1 MTQSTMV
8 LTRKNTIKPVDEQLM
23 IEYAIRF
30 LTGEIEQ
37 LKAMVNKAS
46 TKETLMDLIDQYE
59 ADLAYLNQQID

>member
-1 MTQSTMV
+1 
-8 LTRKNTIKPVDEQLM
+8 M

-37 LKAMVNKAS
+37 LRAMVNKAS

>member
-1 MTQSTMV
+1 MTQSTIV
-8 LTRKNTIKPVDEQLM
+8 LTRKNTIQPVDEQLM

-37 LKAMVNKAS
+37 LRAMVNKTS